1 MIQRKQ
7 QASLHGTVPQ
17 IDTEV
22 DGSDVDSCAS
32 DDRASR
38 EKVLYVENSRLK
50 RKLESL
56 TQLYHETCEALDK
69 SRFRFESLKA
79 CAVDVEF
86 YTGLPDEQTLLVFFD
101 ELLKTDA
108 QRMRQWRGKESK
120 DIHPDHKVGRK
131 CKPPLLE
138 QLFLVLVRLRVG
150 LPVHDLA
157 KRFDLSKS
165 TVSRLTVTWVNLCTC
180 A

>member
-32 DDRASR
+32 DDRVSR

-50 RKLESL
+50 RKVENL
-56 TQLYHETCEALDK
+56 TQLYHETCGALDK
-69 SRFRFESLKA
+69 SHFRFESLKV

-86 YTGLPDEQTLLVFFD
+86 ILGS
-101 ELLKTDA
+101 
-108 QRMRQWRGKESK
+108 RMKRHFWY
-120 DIHPDHKVGRK
+120 
-131 CKPPLLE
+131 
-138 QLFLVLVRLRVG
+138 FLTS
-150 LPVHDLA
+150 
-157 KRFDLSKS
+157 F
-165 TVSRLTVTWVNLCTC
+165 
-180 A
+180 

>member
-1 MIQRKQ
+1 M
-7 QASLHGTVPQ
+7 
-17 IDTEV
+17 
-22 DGSDVDSCAS
+22 
-32 DDRASR
+32 
-38 EKVLYVENSRLK
+38 LYVENSRLK
-50 RKLESL
+50 RKVESL

-120 DIHPDHKVGRK
+120 NIYPDHKVGRK
-131 CKPPLLE
+131 CKLPLLE

-165 TVSRLTVTWVNLCTC
+165 TVSRLTVTWVNLMYLCLKDTERVPPQHIQK
-180 A
+180 

>member
-32 DDRASR
+32 DDRVSR
-38 EKVLYVENSRLK
+38 EKVLFVENSRLK
-50 RKLESL
+50 RKVESL
-56 TQLYHETCEALDK
+56 TQLYHETCEVLDK
-69 SRFRFESLKA
+69 SRFSFESLKA

-86 YTGLPDEQTLLVFFD
+86 YTGFPDEQTLPVFFD

-120 DIHPDHKVGRK
+120 DIYPDHNKVGRK
-131 CKPPLLE
+131 CKLPLLE
-138 QLFLVLVRLRVG
+138 QLFLVQTSFSYTRCSVQ
-150 LPVHDLA
+150 
-157 KRFDLSKS
+157 
-165 TVSRLTVTWVNLCTC
+165 SRI
-180 A
+180 